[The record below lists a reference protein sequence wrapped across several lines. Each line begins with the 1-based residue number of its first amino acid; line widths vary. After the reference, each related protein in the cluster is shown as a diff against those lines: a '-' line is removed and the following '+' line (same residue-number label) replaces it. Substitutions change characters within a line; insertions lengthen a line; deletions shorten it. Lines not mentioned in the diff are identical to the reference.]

1 MGVNV
6 HIKKREP
13 VAVTLPVVVNAHPE
27 PRTLGAM
34 VVELAI
40 VESRLAFANVGNI
53 VPPILAVFAARLGE
67 IK

>member
-1 MGVNV
+1 M
-6 HIKKREP
+6 
-13 VAVTLPVVVNAHPE
+13 TLPVVVDAHPE

-53 VPPILAVFAARLGE
+53 VPPILAVFATFLRE
-67 IK
+67 IE